1 MSSKLYF
8 DAPGFIAGCRFKQ
21 FITTK
26 LFMSDSLLSVR
37 VRGDLALF
45 TRPEFTAERVTY
57 PLPTPSA
64 GRGVLEGIF
73 WKPELRWIV
82 REILVL
88 KEIRYF
94 SLLRNEVNSH
104 QNERTA
110 KGWEKAGKGSY
121 YADEDRSQRHALCL
135 RDVDYI
141 IKAEIQL
148 KPHANAHPAKYRDQ
162 FRRRVAKGQ
171 CHHQPYLGTRE
182 FSAYF
187 SEPDGSEEPIDLDLD
202 LGLMLFD
209 LEITEATDGSMMY
222 LSHDAN
228 GARVTKGN
236 AKPKF
241 FPAKL
246 EKGVLA
252 VPLPSE
258 VDNAAN

>member
-1 MSSKLYF
+1 
-8 DAPGFIAGCRFKQ
+8 
-21 FITTK
+21 
-26 LFMSDSLLSVR
+26 MSDSLLTMR

-57 PLPTPSA
+57 PVITPSA
-64 GRGVLEGIF
+64 ARGVLESIF
-73 WKPELRWIV
+73 WKPEIYWMV
-82 REILVL
+82 REIVVL
-88 KEIRYF
+88 SEIRYF

-110 KGWEKAGKGSY
+110 KGWEKSGAGGY

-141 IKAEIQL
+141 IKADIQL
-148 KPHANAHPAKYRDQ
+148 KPHADAHPAKYRDQ
-162 FRRRVAKGQ
+162 FRRRLAKGQ

-187 SEPDGSEEPIDLDLD
+187 SESDGFEQPIEDSSD

-209 LEITEATDGSMMY
+209 LEITEAIDGSMTY

-228 GARVTKGN
+228 GAKVTKGN

-241 FPAKL
+241 FEARL
-246 EKGVLA
+246 DNGVLK
-252 VPLPSE
+252 VPSNGSLLE
-258 VDNAAN
+258 VHRAAN